1 MRNSLLLVA
10 VLSFVAC
17 SQEATDPVPRPAEEL
32 GVLNLVR
39 LDEHLLSAGQPTPEQ
54 LAELRALGIERF
66 IHLRPANE
74 EGTGWE
80 EARARE
86 LGLIFQRIPI
96 ARPEDLTLD
105 NARTLHEALAAAGTD
120 DVFLACSTAN
130 RVGGLLALRAFHFQ
144 GASAEQ
150 ALALGKRA
158 GLTRAEPAVR
168 KALGLPEGP

>member
-1 MRNSLLLVA
+1 MRDSLLLTA

-17 SQEATDPVPRPAEEL
+17 TPQAPEPAPRPVEEL

-54 LAELRALGIERF
+54 LAELRARGIERF
-66 IHLRPANE
+66 IHLRPASE

-80 EARARE
+80 ETRARE
-86 LGLIFQRIPI
+86 LGLVFQRIPI
-96 ARPEDLTLD
+96 AGPEDLTLD
-105 NARTLHEALAAAGTD
+105 NARALDAALAAAGSD
-120 DVFLACSTAN
+120 DVLLACSSAN
-130 RVGGLLALRAFHFQ
+130 RVGGLLALRAFHFR
-144 GASAEQ
+144 GASAEE

-168 KALGLPEGP
+168 KALGLPESP